1 MAVITPIAA
10 PRSVSAGS
18 ERAQGS
24 GGSSRLGRTLGRA
37 GLTLLGLIPVAFI
50 ATSVC
55 YLLLYLTPINA
66 ADQILGE
73 NGTPAEIHALAVSLG
88 TNRPFLAQYWAWLKG
103 ILQGHLGNSYFT
115 RISVAHSIGQ
125 RFPVDLSIA
134 SLAIIIAL

>member
-1 MAVITPIAA
+1 MTIVAQVEARP
-10 PRSVSAGS
+10 PRT
-18 ERAQGS
+18 ERSQGS
-24 GGSSRLGRTLGRA
+24 DRSSRLVRALRRA

-73 NGTPAEIHALAVSLG
+73 NGTPAETHALAVQLG
-88 TNRPFLAQYWAWLKG
+88 TNKPFLAQYWSWLKG
-103 ILQGHLGNSYFT
+103 ILQGHLGTSYFT

-125 RFPVDLSIA
+125 RFPVDLSI
-134 SLAIIIAL
+134 